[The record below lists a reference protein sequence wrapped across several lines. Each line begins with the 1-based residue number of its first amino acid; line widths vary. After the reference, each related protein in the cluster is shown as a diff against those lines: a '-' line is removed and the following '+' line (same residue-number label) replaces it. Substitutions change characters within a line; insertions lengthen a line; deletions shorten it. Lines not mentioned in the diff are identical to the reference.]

1 MDFGEQNRREEGPVN
16 SAILLD
22 GLLRV
27 SQIVRLRL
35 NDWLGHFELNDGRHS
50 VLAVLA
56 NADQEGCSQAEL
68 AEQLGQSE
76 SNVSTLIER
85 MQRDGLVNRLRS
97 NADRRKRVVLITPE
111 GRSALESVDASRSAW
126 AGRLLNGIS
135 ADDRPRLYSLLQQL
149 GSSLESSIALPCAT
163 RPERPER
170 PEQPEID
177 AFAAMN
183 EHSNLTDDP
192 HSPQF
197 ALRKMLLALSS
208 SMGDESSEKDVA

>member
-1 MDFGEQNRREEGPVN
+1 MDFGEHIRREEGPVN
-16 SAILLD
+16 SAVLLD

-27 SQIVRLRL
+27 SQIVRVRL

-56 NADQEGCSQAEL
+56 RADQEGCSQAEL

-76 SNVSTLIER
+76 SNISTLIER

-97 NADRRKRVVLITPE
+97 NADRRKRILLITPE
-111 GRSALESVDASRSAW
+111 GLSTLQSVDASRSAW

-135 ADDRPRLYSLLQQL
+135 ADDRPRLHSLLQQL
-149 GSSLESSIALPCAT
+149 GTSLESTIATPAVSTVHESVPAEFAVL
-163 RPERPER
+163 
-170 PEQPEID
+170 
-177 AFAAMN
+177 AAMGHQADPI
-183 EHSNLTDDP
+183 EDP

-208 SMGDESSEKDVA
+208 SMGDESSEKDAA